1 MQALRKMSKKQPHLP
16 WLIGTGL
23 LSFVMLI
30 AIVAFNM
37 SDPVQIAP
45 PVLHSSDWILAIGMG
60 LAIPATIL
68 TYWALQFLPQ
78 PKPRLQV
85 QEESLQRPIIF
96 KTPHAKPEVVLRLT
110 QERDEWQRKYQ
121 ELLRVRPEPERE
133 LTYSAVAELLKAGNI
148 GIKAAIEI
156 VRANGGMVGRRGYDE
171 LKELLPLLPS
181 PTAQEP
187 PGSRDPLTVN
197 REPESVNQRVNRKA
211 RLPRKKRGW

>member
-1 MQALRKMSKKQPHLP
+1 MQALRKMSKTQPHLP
-16 WLIGTGL
+16 WLIGSVVVSL
-23 LSFVMLI
+23 FILI
-30 AIVAFNM
+30 AIVAVVM
-37 SDPVQIAP
+37 GEGPQIAP
-45 PVLHSSDWILAIGMG
+45 PVLHSSDWVLAIGMG

-133 LTYSAVAELLKAGNI
+133 LTYSAVTELLKAGNI
-148 GIKAAIEI
+148 GIKAAIEV

-171 LKELLPLLPS
+171 LKELLPLLS

-211 RLPRKKRGW
+211 RLPRKRRGW